1 MAGCLFIQWIR
12 FLSFVSM
19 SRICPLLQLLL
30 FPNHPENH
38 AFLLSCPLQTWAS
51 LVCMTIFNGYGSF
64 TWLSRFWY
72 YLVLIYLFH
81 VSFHCLSKN
90 PTPHHSVTVPGWCSL
105 WGFGSLQA
113 SVFLSFLPDH
123 TELGPLN
130 TSNHTLSHL
139 LWFVFLILFLKFNFT
154 HESGCKSP

>member
-1 MAGCLFIQWIR
+1 MAGCLFIQGIR

-19 SRICPLLQLLL
+19 SQICPLLQLLL

-38 AFLLSCPLQTWAS
+38 AFLLPCPLQTRAN

-81 VSFHCLSKN
+81 ASFHCLSEN
-90 PTPHHSVTVPGWCSL
+90 PIYIPSQCLAGVHCGVLVPSKLPVPFLLTRSYRIWSLKYKRPHTITSSL
-105 WGFGSLQA
+105 ICVSY
-113 SVFLSFLPDH
+113 SFL
-123 TELGPLN
+123 
-130 TSNHTLSHL
+130 
-139 LWFVFLILFLKFNFT
+139 
-154 HESGCKSP
+154 